1 MIIKLDVTFHEDSI
15 YFFSAPELQGE
26 YQKEIQTLDY
36 DDHIS
41 EDMVVHILEVGELS
55 DVLNQEVG
63 ELDVGGLTLD
73 PSSDEHPETEVV
85 SPPLSK
91 SLTPQVAD
99 TPDQSLAEDAPKPS
113 RR

>member
-1 MIIKLDVTFHEDSI
+1 MYFSSEPKLQV
-15 YFFSAPELQGE
+15 E

-41 EDMVVHILEVGELS
+41 EDVVVHILEVGELS

-63 ELDVGGLTLD
+63 ELDVGGLNLD

-85 SPPLSK
+85 APPPSE
-91 SLTPQVAD
+91 SLTPQAAY
-99 TPDQSLAEDAPKPS
+99 TPNQLLAEDAPEPS